1 MANPAREWNASS
13 SYVPLSE
20 TTDGPSRST
29 TPPPT
34 ARRLLIRLPDLSAVV
49 ANPSAAGQSVVAGLS
64 EAAAEATPPISNS
77 ISPAANEYDFS
88 ITTAAAANHVQ
99 RVKLH
104 AALASMLLAYLSH
117 LARHPRTLAAGLLV
131 AVTQFFVLMLV
142 NGRLTISEP
151 TPAGAAATQNQ
162 VAGGDWLPPA
172 LEPTAPEA
180 PKWTAVT
187 TADHDAPSASPV
199 SDADP
204 ASLPSAAPAM
214 ETPASEAPAI
224 EPAITPAAPATDSLP
239 SASKST
245 TQPLTIEQA
254 NALMASRPK
263 PPGATTAIP
272 THTPG
277 VARLRGQIAPHG
289 YLREPLTS
297 AAQGTQ
303 Q

>member
-29 TPPPT
+29 TLPPT

-49 ANPSAAGQSVVAGLS
+49 ANPSAADQSAVTGLTGVGADVPS
-64 EAAAEATPPISNS
+64 PIPNSIYPAAED
-77 ISPAANEYDFS
+77 YDFS
-88 ITTAAAANHVQ
+88 VTTADTAKQLQH
-99 RVKLH
+99 VKLH
-104 AALASMLLAYLSH
+104 AALLGMVLAYVNH

-142 NGRLTISEP
+142 NGRFTISEP
-151 TPAGAAATQNQ
+151 TPAGAAATQDQ
-162 VAGGDWLPPA
+162 VAGGAWLPPA

-187 TADHDAPSASPV
+187 TADHNAPSASPV
-199 SDADP
+199 SEVDP

-214 ETPASEAPAI
+214 EPPVSEAPAV
-224 EPAITPAAPATDSLP
+224 EPAITPAAPATDAIP
-239 SASKST
+239 SASKVT

-263 PPGATTAIP
+263 PPGTTTAIP